1 MKQIGFKLSGL
12 FLVLICIAVFL
23 TNIKTKNKTT
33 ADDIQQTDSIKTET
47 LEEKFE
53 STDYDEIIDKND
65 EEINFENPYFYS
77 QKECFLSADIQ
88 YAYLGIFINGEL
100 KLQWLKEYDNGNL
113 YKLTVESD
121 GNITDLLGEERLNIY
136 FYVTADNIY
145 RLWSYV
151 VQNGEVIE
159 FYNNDVLL
167 METLDTDEKLIE
179 NGEMVCCMDEKTD
192 ELEPSE
198 VGSHVTIIQRE
209 EQITYNRVDI
219 GASGNREFYERFVWE
234 EGKGLVEYKS
244 GYRRESEILY
254 IDNIGT
260 TVEEGLEISG
270 NEVTEINESSS
281 VSDSNFTITL
291 GTLFKDFHYD
301 EEEIFSES
309 SANNLVGTVLI
320 DGRPHDVYFHN
331 YADISIYTTDFNPMI
346 NDMSGENIYIQSII
360 LWTPRFCTSKGITVG
375 ATIDE
380 LKEAY
385 GSENLEL
392 LDEDIPERIRYQYVA
407 GSVHTDF
414 YIEQGKVKEI
424 WLQYLLW

>member
-1 MKQIGFKLSGL
+1 MKQIGIKLSGL

-23 TNIKTKNKTT
+23 INIKTKNKTT
-33 ADDIQQTDSIKTET
+33 TDDIQQTDSIKTET

-121 GNITDLLGEERLNIY
+121 GNITDLLGEERLNFY

-145 RLWSYV
+145 RLWSYA

-179 NGEMVCCMDEKTD
+179 NGEMVCCMNEKTD

-209 EQITYNRVDI
+209 QITYNRVDI
-219 GASGNREFYERFVWE
+219 GASGNREFYESFVWE

-254 IDNIGT
+254 IENIGT
-260 TVEEGLEISG
+260 TVEEGSEISG
-270 NEVTEINESSS
+270 NDVTEINESSS

-291 GTLFKDFHYD
+291 GTLFKDFHYN

-309 SANNLVGTVLI
+309 SANNLVGTVFI

-331 YADISIYTTDFNPMI
+331 YADISIYTTDYNPMI

>member
-1 MKQIGFKLSGL
+1 MKQIGIKLSGL

-33 ADDIQQTDSIKTET
+33 ADDIQQTDSIKNET

-113 YKLTVESD
+113 YKLTIESD

-145 RLWSYV
+145 RLWSYA

-167 METLDTDEKLIE
+167 METLNTDEKLIE

-260 TVEEGLEISG
+260 AVEEGS
-270 NEVTEINESSS
+270 
-281 VSDSNFTITL
+281 
-291 GTLFKDFHYD
+291 
-301 EEEIFSES
+301 
-309 SANNLVGTVLI
+309 
-320 DGRPHDVYFHN
+320 
-331 YADISIYTTDFNPMI
+331 
-346 NDMSGENIYIQSII
+346 
-360 LWTPRFCTSKGITVG
+360 
-375 ATIDE
+375 
-380 LKEAY
+380 
-385 GSENLEL
+385 
-392 LDEDIPERIRYQYVA
+392 
-407 GSVHTDF
+407 
-414 YIEQGKVKEI
+414 
-424 WLQYLLW
+424 

>member
-1 MKQIGFKLSGL
+1 MKQIGIKLSGL

-33 ADDIQQTDSIKTET
+33 ADDIQQTDSIKNET

-145 RLWSYV
+145 RLWSYA

-167 METLDTDEKLIE
+167 METLNTDEKLIE

-198 VGSHVTIIQRE
+198 VGSHVTIIQPE

-260 TVEEGLEISG
+260 AVEEGSEISG

-281 VSDSNFTITL
+281 VSDSDFTITL
-291 GTLFKDFHYD
+291 GTLFKNFHYN

-309 SANNLVGTVLI
+309 SANNLVGTVYI

-331 YADISIYTTDFNPMI
+331 YADISIYTTDYNPMI

-392 LDEDIPERIRYQYVA
+392 LDEDVPERIRYQYVA

-414 YIEQGKVKEI
+414 YIEQEKVKEI